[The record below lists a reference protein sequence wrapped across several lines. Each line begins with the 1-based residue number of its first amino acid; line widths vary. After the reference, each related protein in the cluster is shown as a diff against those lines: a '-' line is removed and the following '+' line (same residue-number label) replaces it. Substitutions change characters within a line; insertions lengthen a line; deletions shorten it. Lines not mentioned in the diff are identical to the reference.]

1 MNNIL
6 HAINNMVPFSQFNKG
21 MAGKIFNDVKQ
32 AGIKIVVKN
41 NAPECILMSTEAYAA
56 LMDIVNDAKLA
67 AIAEERL
74 ANTDPSTWIPAEKVW
89 EEFGITKEEVDAMED
104 VEIE

>member
-32 AGIKIVVKN
+32 AGVKIVVKN
-41 NAPECILMSTEAYAA
+41 NAPECILMSPAFYAA
-56 LMDIVNDAKLA
+56 LVDMLNEAGIKDADFPL
-67 AIAEERL
+67 L
-74 ANTDPSTWIPAEKVW
+74 GMLDDQT
-89 EEFGITKEEVDAMED
+89 
-104 VEIE
+104 